1 MDAKTGAGAKAAVA
15 GPRGARSGTGPPVLT
30 DVRLSAA
37 VREVRRAR
45 RRPAI
50 RSAAVAGALTAVLLA
65 VVCVSLSYGDVAV
78 PVPELLR
85 TLAGGGTGGSR
96 FVLLDLR
103 LPRTLTGLLTGAAFG
118 MSGAVFQTMLRN
130 PLASPD
136 IIGISAGASASAVLG
151 SLVLGLSGLALSG
164 TALGGALLASALIY
178 VLAWRRGVAGYRLVL
193 VGIGVGAALSSLVSY
208 VLTRAEVT
216 EAQQAL
222 IWLTGSLN
230 ERSWTHVWPLLGALA
245 LLTPLTFLAA
255 RTLRVLELG
264 DETAG
269 GLGTGVQR
277 SRVALLACA
286 VGLSAAATAAAGP
299 VAFVAFVSAP
309 IARRLV
315 PSRGAALTHS
325 ALLGSLVVLVAD
337 FVAQHLLGE
346 TQFPVGV
353 VTSVIGAP
361 YLLWLL
367 ARTNRVGKGG

>member
-1 MDAKTGAGAKAAVA
+1 MPLGERNGTGA
-15 GPRGARSGTGPPVLT
+15 PTGTGPPVFSEAQ
-30 DVRLSAA
+30 VAAA

-45 RRPAI
+45 RAPAV
-50 RSAAVAGALTAVLLA
+50 RSAAVAGVLAAGVLAVLCA
-65 VVCVSLSYGDVAV
+65 SLSYGEVAI

-103 LPRTLTGLLTGAAFG
+103 LPRALTGLLTGAAFG

-136 IIGISAGASASAVLG
+136 IIGISAGASAAAVLG
-151 SLVLGLSGLALSG
+151 SLVFGLSGIALSG
-164 TALGGALLASALIY
+164 MALAGALVASALIY
-178 VLAWRRGVAGYRLVL
+178 ALAWRRGVAGYRLVL
-193 VGIGVGAALSSLVSY
+193 VGIGVGAALSSLISY
-208 VLTRAEVT
+208 VLTRSEVT

-222 IWLTGSLN
+222 VWLTGSLN
-230 ERSWTHVWPLLGALA
+230 ERSWKHVWPLLGALA
-245 LLTPLTFLAA
+245 VLTPLTFLAA

-269 GLGTGVQR
+269 GLGAAVQR

-309 IARRLV
+309 IARRLA
-315 PSRGAALTHS
+315 PSRGPALTHS
-325 ALLGSLVVLVAD
+325 ALLGSLIVLLAD